1 MMYCVDLRSK
11 ITHHSVMTIFKTDS
25 HDRAW
30 DVANNYNKINGN
42 TDEELEML
50 NNEKTMGLTPNL
62 YWATVYD
69 DCKDTI
75 ESNIKEDKTMKKY
88 TLKDYKDFSSEAL
101 VCPPME
107 EFEDGTIDEEKW
119 YEDHK
124 IRITVGEH
132 EIEIGYFADTV
143 NEIDFALKEMYEEEY
158 GSGEPTTGNTVDSEY
173 RNATLKDIIHVAIQH
188 DWEDWG
194 YKHEDL
200 ILFLRAFV
208 NKYDNITNIMGVYDD
223 VIYEDLKYYNDIFKC
238 NFSKLDMF
246 TLRHIDRPHIQKVI
260 EDLVCTDMELLVG
273 YDNEMKCSDI
283 TFVMDHTFKQ
293 SGELIAWFYGEAD
306 DDYVKSL
313 IDNYKKK
320 LFKEEN

>member
-1 MMYCVDLRSK
+1 MSRRESNMKVRCNTCV
-11 ITHHSVMTIFKTDS
+11 SVF
-25 HDRAW
+25 H
-30 DVANNYNKINGN
+30 
-42 TDEELEML
+42 EEFLQDKACPCCGVVGDFIGL
-50 NNEKTMGLTPNL
+50 PKKKFPQYYNNEEVGN
-62 YWATVYD
+62 
-69 DCKDTI
+69 
-75 ESNIKEDKTMKKY
+75 MKKY

-158 GSGEPTTGNTVDSEY
+158 GSGEPTTGNTVGSEY
-173 RNATLKDIIHVAIQH
+173 RNAELKDILCVAIQH
-188 DWEDWG
+188 TWG
-194 YKHEDL
+194 EWGNKHEDL
-200 ILFLRAFV
+200 ALFLRAFV
-208 NKYDNITNIMGVYDD
+208 NRYDNITNIMGVYND
-223 VIYEDLKYYNDIFKC
+223 VIFKDLKFYNDIFKC
-238 NFSKLDMF
+238 NFGKLDMF
-246 TLRHIDRPHIQKVI
+246 TLRHIDRPHIQKAI

-283 TFVMDHTFKQ
+283 TFVMDYTFKP
-293 SGELIAWFYGEAD
+293 SGDLIAWFYGEAD
-306 DDYVKSL
+306 DDYIGAL